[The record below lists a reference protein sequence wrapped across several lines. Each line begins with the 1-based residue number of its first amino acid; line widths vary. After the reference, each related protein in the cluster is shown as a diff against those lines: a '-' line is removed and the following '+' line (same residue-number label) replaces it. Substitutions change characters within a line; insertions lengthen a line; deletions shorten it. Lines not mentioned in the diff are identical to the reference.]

1 MVQVLYF
8 LTGYRKRI
16 KTVTLK
22 VSFRTYIHLVALIV
36 IRGNLKLFAVKE
48 EALQLLFEWL
58 LNGWERDS

>member
-36 IRGNLKLFAVKE
+36 IRGSLKLFAVKE